1 MTLAAVAACT
11 GDAEQRAPQ
20 SATQGPR
27 RGGTV
32 VFGVLGA
39 PPTLDPYSPRAT
51 DVTFFLA
58 RPLYPSLYRFGPD
71 GGVASELASSLEVI
85 SGGVRVSL
93 ARWRWSNGRHVTAR
107 DVVASVRRARPPS
120 GFAPLRARRVG
131 QRTVELLGAARNW
144 RRALASAAFVL
155 PRGRPR
161 RVFGGPFALMKHV
174 QGLEA
179 TFTPNAQWAG
189 EAPYLGRVTV
199 QFVSSL
205 EQLIQLLEQGRLDA
219 ALLPSSVN
227 LDERMHTRGI
237 EVTAALGWERIVL
250 DFRGAGLEQHERMA
264 IAAAVKRTVIE
275 RGLIR
280 DDGRVANRLDP
291 APGGRGADGPYGR
304 VPHTGAPPDGSILLS
319 APAGD
324 ELLGLIQRMIQLHLA
339 RRRIKADVALVD
351 PVALYGGG
359 PGNPEGVAVLRLAGA
374 PRASGGATTVRP
386 LQRWPLFH
394 VETVVAA
401 DPRLRNIEVNPT
413 REGPLWNAERWWW
426 DG

>member
-1 MTLAAVAACT
+1 
-11 GDAEQRAPQ
+11 
-20 SATQGPR
+20 
-27 RGGTV
+27 
-32 VFGVLGA
+32 
-39 PPTLDPYSPRAT
+39 
-51 DVTFFLA
+51 VTFFLA

-227 LDERMHTRGI
+227 LDERMHAPSKQRPHSDGNESSSTSAARGSSN
-237 EVTAALGWERIVL
+237 TNGWRL
-250 DFRGAGLEQHERMA
+250 PPRSS
-264 IAAAVKRTVIE
+264 
-275 RGLIR
+275 
-280 DDGRVANRLDP
+280 GR
-291 APGGRGADGPYGR
+291 
-304 VPHTGAPPDGSILLS
+304 
-319 APAGD
+319 
-324 ELLGLIQRMIQLHLA
+324 
-339 RRRIKADVALVD
+339 
-351 PVALYGGG
+351 
-359 PGNPEGVAVLRLAGA
+359 
-374 PRASGGATTVRP
+374 
-386 LQRWPLFH
+386 
-394 VETVVAA
+394 
-401 DPRLRNIEVNPT
+401 
-413 REGPLWNAERWWW
+413 
-426 DG
+426 